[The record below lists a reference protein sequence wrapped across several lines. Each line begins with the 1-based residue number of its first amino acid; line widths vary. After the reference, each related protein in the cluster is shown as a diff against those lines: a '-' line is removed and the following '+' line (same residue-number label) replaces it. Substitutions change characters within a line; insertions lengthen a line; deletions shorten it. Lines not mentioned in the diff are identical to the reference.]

1 MEDADDISVI
11 EYIYQLNVSKLIKDN
26 KHNNKELVTE
36 VKKIIRRK
44 EKRLE
49 KMKAYVSDTAF
60 VLQDHL
66 QNFRHIGTRYSKSV
80 VLLQSEDFYPY
91 IC

>member
-49 KMKAYVSDTAF
+49 KIYA
-60 VLQDHL
+60 
-66 QNFRHIGTRYSKSV
+66 SKGWWNNELWKLYLKWWGV
-80 VLLQSEDFYPY
+80 
-91 IC
+91 

>member
-26 KHNNKELVTE
+26 KHKNKELVTE

-49 KMKAYVSDTAF
+49 KIYA
-60 VLQDHL
+60 
-66 QNFRHIGTRYSKSV
+66 SKG
-80 VLLQSEDFYPY
+80 
-91 IC
+91 